1 MSLRGG
7 CTSRRSNPL
16 ITRRLLRRKEQERSS
31 QRHKNT
37 MQSKAKDVTA
47 YLKEVPEERR
57 ADRRDEG
64 ASTLAEHQRCDG
76 GQGRHSLP
84 ESREDRFQGGGEY
97 VEGHEGIRRSS
108 VLKKQAA
115 IVNEEG

>member
-1 MSLRGG
+1 
-7 CTSRRSNPL
+7 
-16 ITRRLLRRKEQERSS
+16 
-31 QRHKNT
+31 